1 VKHLH
6 IAPGMTL
13 PIDAV
18 TQTMAIIARRGAGK
32 THTAVVMAEEMLKAH
47 LQVVVLDPLGVW
59 WGLRS
64 SFDGKSKGFPVVVFG
79 GDHGDVPLTENM
91 GAHVADVIV
100 SRTISAVIDLS
111 TLSKS
116 AARRFGTAFAERLYE
131 VKQPQDKHTP
141 LHLFVD
147 EADLFMPQR
156 VQPDQARMLSAFEM
170 FPRRGR
176 NRGFGVTVITQ
187 RPATINKDVLTQA
200 EVLITLQIT
209 GTQDRKAVL
218 EWVEGHDDGN
228 HRDEFL
234 KSLAGLQRG
243 QAWVWSPAWLDVF
256 KLVQIRQRET
266 YNSSATPTAGQVI
279 KAPKELAPVDL
290 ERLRADM
297 AAVLQEAEKND
308 PAKLKAR
315 ILELER
321 ALKAVPKVTQGH
333 IRPDELMKACKSVEA
348 KIATKLK
355 SWLHGQRKELKDSLD
370 AVVLSYMEAADE
382 TLWQAIASI
391 HAMSKAEAAAGPKT
405 ITAYMGQ
412 PIYRPSGALPR
423 PHKGPMSALPKEQG
437 GPGYGEMGKGERKI
451 LAALAQAGKPR
462 TAAYVGVV
470 TDYSSTSGTFTTYI
484 SRLRTKGYIDGPSS
498 ALVAT
503 DAGLAALGE
512 YEALPSGRDLIDYW
526 LNRLPKG
533 EAAILRI
540 AVDKYPDAVP
550 AAYVGQETNY
560 SHTSGTFTTYVSRLR
575 TKCLLEGRGDIKASA
590 ELMGDS

>member
-1 VKHLH
+1 MKPLH
-6 IAPGMTL
+6 IAPGLAL

-32 THTAVVMAEEMLKAH
+32 THTAVVLAEEMLKAH

-91 GAHVADVIV
+91 GAHVADVII
-100 SRTISAVIDLS
+100 SRSISAVIDLS

-131 VKQPQDKHTP
+131 AKQPQDKHTP

-200 EVLITLQIT
+200 ELLITLQIT
-209 GTQDRKAVL
+209 GPQDRRAVL
-218 EWVEGHDDGN
+218 EWVEAHDDDN
-228 HRDEFL
+228 HREEFL
-234 KSLAGLQRG
+234 KSLAGLKRG
-243 QAWVWSPAWLDVF
+243 QAWIWSPSWLNVF
-256 KLVQIRQRET
+256 KLVSIRQRET

-308 PAKLKAR
+308 PAKLKGR
-315 ILELER
+315 ITALE
-321 ALKAVPKVTQGH
+321 
-333 IRPDELMKACKSVEA
+333 
-348 KIATKLK
+348 
-355 SWLHGQRKELKDSLD
+355 KELRATQLV
-370 AVVLSYMEAADE
+370 AAAPVVDHAALA
-382 TLWQAIASI
+382 TAIALRDNEWTAALSRHGDDI
-391 HAMSKAEAAAGPKT
+391 RAALAKALNVVVVPATIKKAMRAMAAAGP
-405 ITAYMGQ
+405 TAATVHTEQ
-412 PIYRPSGALPR
+412 PVYRHTTAPPTRAGR
-423 PHKGPMSALPKEQG
+423 PYKGPMNALPKEQG
-437 GPGYGEMGKGERKI
+437 GPGAPLVRGARLM
-451 LAALAQAGKPR
+451 LTALAQAGTHR
-462 TAAYVGVV
+462 SAAYIGAAAGL
-470 TDYSSTSGTFTTYI
+470 SSKSGTFGTYLGM
-484 SRLRTKGYIDGPSS
+484 LRSQGLIEGNSETLDI
-498 ALVAT
+498 T
-503 DAGLAALGE
+503 HAGLAALGT
-512 YEALPSGRDLIDYW
+512 YE
-526 LNRLPKG
+526 RLPTGQELIEMWCKKVG
-533 EAAILRI
+533 GGAARILR
-540 AVDKYPDAVP
+540 AVA
-550 AAYVGQETNY
+550 AAYPNELTAEEVGQQANI
-560 SHTSGTFTTYVSRLR
+560 SHTSGTFGTYIGKLR
-575 TKCLLEGRGDIKASA
+575 TLCLIERRVPFKATA
-590 ELMGDS
+590 ELMGDE